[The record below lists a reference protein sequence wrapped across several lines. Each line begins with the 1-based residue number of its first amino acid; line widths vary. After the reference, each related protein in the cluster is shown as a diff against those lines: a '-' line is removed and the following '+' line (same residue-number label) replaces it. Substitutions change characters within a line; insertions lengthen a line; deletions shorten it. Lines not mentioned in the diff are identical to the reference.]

1 VSEETLDI
9 KDKTRQRLEQVKDP
23 TQKLRPFR
31 KSDQLTR
38 CALYW
43 LPVTTFPAGVEERHW
58 VLQFF
63 DRLAKK
69 LAEDRG
75 LHCELFLQQKIVQGE
90 LMRTFLRSAADLSA
104 VVGLSRRPGEQLPP
118 PPSMQ
123 DVKDLQEGRKS
134 FRASDYLGDYCY
146 WFLDGDDHKAR
157 ELFLGYG
164 GLSMAFLKPDP
175 KAAPPNLPIPRMF
188 TEHFFFQQINL
199 KAKIAA
205 AARMSD
211 PFMLKTKE
219 LFGTG
224 LEEEPQY
231 RGLLFITPLLRSEDF
246 FKQPAE
252 EIKKVFEVF
261 DLYVNESPSDQGI
274 IFAAKESI
282 DDLLGDIVE
291 SMRQDGMVYPIG
303 VGR

>member
-1 VSEETLDI
+1 MSEGTLDI
-9 KDKTRQRLEQVKDP
+9 KDATRQRLERVKD
-23 TQKLRPFR
+23 TSERLRPFR
-31 KSDQLTR
+31 KSEQLTR
-38 CALYW
+38 CSLYW
-43 LPVTTFPAGVEERHW
+43 LPVTTFPARVEERKWLLH
-58 VLQFF
+58 FF

-69 LAEDRG
+69 LAENQG
-75 LHCELFLQQKIVQGE
+75 LHCELFLQKKTVQGE
-90 LMRTFLRSAADLSA
+90 LMPTFLRSAADLSA
-104 VVGLSRRPGEQLPP
+104 VVGLSRNPGERLPP
-118 PPSMQ
+118 PPSTQ

-134 FRASDYLGDYCY
+134 FRASDYMGDYCY
-146 WFLDGDDHKAR
+146 WFLGGDDHKAR
-157 ELFLGYG
+157 ELFLGHG

-175 KAAPPNLPIPRMF
+175 KTAPPDLPIPKAF

-199 KAKIAA
+199 KGKIAA

-219 LFGTG
+219 LFGAG

-231 RGLLFITPLLRSEDF
+231 RGLLFIVPLLRSEDF
-246 FKQPAE
+246 FKQPPE

-291 SMRQDGMVYPIG
+291 SMRQDGMAYP
-303 VGR
+303 VGAGR

>member
-1 VSEETLDI
+1 VSEGTLDI
-9 KDKTRQRLEQVKDP
+9 KEAARQRLERAKDASE
-23 TQKLRPFR
+23 KLRPFR

-43 LPVTTFPAGVEERHW
+43 LPVTTFPARVEERKW
-58 VLQFF
+58 LLQFL
-63 DRLAKK
+63 DRLARK
-69 LAEDRG
+69 LADDRG
-75 LHCELFLQQKIVQGE
+75 LHCELFLQQKIIQGE
-90 LMRTFLRSAADLSA
+90 LMRTFLRFAADLSPVA
-104 VVGLSRRPGEQLPP
+104 GLSRRPGERLPP

-134 FRASDYLGDYCY
+134 FRASDYLGDYSY

-164 GLSMAFLKPDP
+164 GLSMGFLKPDP
-175 KAAPPNLPIPRMF
+175 KTAPPNLPIPKTF
-188 TEHFFFQQINL
+188 TEHFFFRQINL
-199 KAKIAA
+199 KGKIAA

-211 PFMLKTKE
+211 PLMFKTKE
-219 LFGTG
+219 LFGEG

-261 DLYVNESPSDQGI
+261 DLYVNESPSDQGM

-282 DDLLGDIVE
+282 DELLGEIVE
-291 SMRQDGMVYPIG
+291 NMRRDGMVYP
-303 VGR
+303 VGAGR